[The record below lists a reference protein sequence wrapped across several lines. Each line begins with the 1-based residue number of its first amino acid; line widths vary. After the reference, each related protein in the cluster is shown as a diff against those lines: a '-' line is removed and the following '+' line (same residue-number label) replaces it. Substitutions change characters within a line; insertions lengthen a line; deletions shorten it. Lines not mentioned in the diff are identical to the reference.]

1 MPCYPALALL
11 IGSAMDAGGK
21 WIQWGTHA
29 LSLLSA
35 MVALAVVAILIS
47 VRHVPAQGD
56 ISAALSSHPQVY
68 SLSLGHLED
77 LTLASFA
84 YLRAPLAVAGLAF
97 LLGAI
102 GTIKSTG
109 KPAYVSI
116 TLMMVVF
123 FQGARLAMAK
133 FDPLLSSR
141 EMAERILQAAPG
153 QIIVDHH
160 YYTFSSIAFY
170 TGRSELLL
178 NGRWNNFEYGSNAPD
193 APNVYISD
201 DGLKLL
207 WFQPQQRY
215 YLIARA
221 EELPRFD
228 NLLGRR
234 NIGIMD
240 KFGGKVLLTNG
251 PLASH

>member
-11 IGSAMDAGGK
+11 IGSAMDVGGK
-21 WIQWGTHA
+21 WIQWGTRF

-35 MVALAVVAILIS
+35 IVGVGVVAILIF

-68 SLSLGHLED
+68 SLSLGHMED

-102 GTIKSTG
+102 GTIKLTG
-109 KPAYVSI
+109 KPAYVAV